1 MDRNVGYRNIQ
12 ATALCAQSNLLVVGM
27 SDGTIWLRRGL
38 LVRDRGVRQR
48 IMRDGSAGITGLA
61 MQNLS
66 KQIFLFV
73 TTLENVFSYNIT
85 VKDKEYKVR
94 PCFKANFRKLPIQR
108 LKFIYFFRFL
118 WIVWDVLKNVVSWH
132 IFQKKRPILDLPI
145 VL

>member
-38 LVRDRGVRQR
+38 LVRDRGIRQR

-94 PCFKANFRKLPIQR
+94 PDLCQR
-108 LKFIYFFRFL
+108 
-118 WIVWDVLKNVVSWH
+118 
-132 IFQKKRPILDLPI
+132 
-145 VL
+145 